1 MRSSRTDLIEQ
12 QRIDD
17 AVARKGIDHEPLL
30 IGGGHLLRRRIEV
43 EDALVEVVD
52 RLHHRD
58 LPVQPRVGD
67 DLHRLAE
74 LEHDGLLV
82 LVHDEQREVG
92 GRRNRADDHHEG
104 GK

>member
-1 MRSSRTDLIEQ
+1 MIEQ
-12 QRIDD
+12 QGIDD
-17 AVARKGIDHEPLL
+17 AVARKGIDDDALL
-30 IGGGHLLRRRIEV
+30 VGGGHLLRRRIEV

-74 LEHDGLLV
+74 LEHDRLLV

-92 GRRNRADDHHEG
+92 AGGGSARDHHDG